1 VIYFAEVFKRYVEMK
16 GNLVIVESPTKAK
29 KIQGF
34 LGEDYIVKSSFG
46 HIRDLQENSLSVDVE
61 GGFKPQYV
69 IPSDKTKVVSEL
81 RKAADSAQTVWLAS
95 DDDREGEAI
104 AWHLSEVLNLP
115 SEKTRRIVFNEVT
128 KPAILNAVKNPREVN
143 MDLVSAQQA
152 RRVLDRLVGFELSPV
167 LWKKIQPKLSAGR
180 VQSVALKLVV
190 DREREIEAFG
200 SEKYYKVDAE
210 FIPEGGTSG
219 VKASLDR
226 KFSSQEEA
234 MDFLRRSIGA
244 QYSVSSINSREG
256 TRTPAAPF
264 TTSTLQQEAV
274 RKLGMS
280 VSQTMQVA
288 QKLYEEGLITYMR
301 TDSVNI
307 STIAINSIK
316 KYICETFSEQYSR
329 PRNYKTKTK
338 GAQEAHEAIRP
349 TNIQTTQI
357 EGTSA
362 EKRLYALI
370 WKRTAASQMADARV
384 MNTTVEITSPSL
396 VEKYCVESMKVLF
409 DGFLKLYMDNDD
421 DDQEQ
426 KSLLPAQIVEGC
438 VMNENGVVAECKFT
452 TPPSRYTQGTLIKK
466 LEEMQIGRPATW
478 ATIISTLIKG
488 RGYIVEGDKEG
499 HSEEVTN
506 FKLSNGKITSS
517 SAKVKIGA
525 EKRKILPQDIGIMVS
540 DYLVEH
546 FPAIVD
552 YGFTAQVEEDFDRI
566 AAGEIQWDG
575 VISSF
580 YAPFKK
586 TVTDTL
592 STGDYSR
599 LEREI
604 GIDPSDGKMITAR
617 YGQFG
622 PYVQKG
628 EGEDRAFASLAK
640 GQIIES
646 LTLEDALKLFQ
657 LPRTIGTLNGEEV
670 VAAKGRFGPY
680 LKYCGRNI
688 SLPRGKDPLKITI
701 QEAGEIISQAD
712 SKPAS
717 SVIAQWGEIQLIK
730 GAYGPYIKCG
740 TDNYKLPKDIDPESI
755 TEESAKDI
763 IASGTPT
770 AKKKKFYPKKK

>member
-1 VIYFAEVFKRYVEMK
+1 MK

-34 LGEDYIVKSSFG
+34 LGDDYTVKSSFG
-46 HIRDLQENSLSVDVE
+46 HIRDLQDNNLSIDIE

-69 IPSDKTKVVSEL
+69 IPSDKTKVVAEL
-81 RKAADSAQTVWLAS
+81 KKAADAAELVWLAS
-95 DDDREGEAI
+95 DEDREGEAI
-104 AWHLSEVLNLP
+104 AWHLSEVLGLP
-115 SEKTRRIVFNEVT
+115 AEKTRRIVFNEVT
-128 KPAILNAVKNPREVN
+128 KPAILNAVKNPRNVDMN
-143 MDLVSAQQA
+143 LVSAQQA

-180 VQSVALKLVV
+180 VQSVALRLVV

-210 FIPEGGTSG
+210 FIPEGSKTA

-226 KFSSQEEA
+226 KFSSQQEA
-234 MDFLRRSIGA
+234 LDFLERSIGA
-244 QYSVSSINSREG
+244 TYQVSGVNSREG

-274 RKLGMS
+274 RRLGMS

-307 STIAINSIK
+307 STLAINSAK
-316 KYICETFSEQYSR
+316 KYICENFGEQYSR

-349 TNIQTTQI
+349 TNIQVSEI
-357 EGTSA
+357 EGSAA
-362 EKRLYALI
+362 EKKLYSLI
-370 WKRTAASQMADARV
+370 WRRTAASQMADARV
-384 MNTTVEITSPSL
+384 LNTTVEISSERL
-396 VEKYCVESMKVLF
+396 AEKYNVESMKVLF
-409 DGFLKLYMDNDD
+409 DGFLKLYMDSDD
-421 DDQEQ
+421 DSQEQ
-426 KSLLPAQIVEGC
+426 KSILPSQITPGC
-438 VMNENGVVAECKFT
+438 IMQEHGVTAECKFT
-452 TPPSRYTQGTLIKK
+452 SAPSRYTQGTLIKK

-488 RGYIVEGDKEG
+488 RGYIIEGDKEG
-499 HSEEVTN
+499 RTEEVTN
-506 FKLSNGKITSS
+506 LKLSNGKISS
-517 SAKVKIGA
+517 SLTKIKVGA

-546 FPAIVD
+546 FPDIVD
-552 YGFTAQVEEDFDRI
+552 YGFTAQVENDFDRI
-566 AAGEIQWDG
+566 AAGETVWNG

-580 YAPFKK
+580 YSPFKK

-599 LEREI
+599 LERVI
-604 GIDPSDGKMITAR
+604 GIDPSDGKEITAR

-628 EGEDRAFASLAK
+628 KAEDRIFASLAK

-646 LTLEDALKLFQ
+646 LSLEDALKLFQ

-670 VAAKGRFGPY
+670 IAAKGRFGPY
-680 LKYCGRNI
+680 LKYAGRNI

-701 QEAGEIISQAD
+701 EEAGQIIAQAD

-717 SVIAQWGEIQLIK
+717 TIIAQWGDIQIIK
-730 GAYGPYIKCG
+730 GSYGPYIKAG
-740 TDNYKLPKDIDPESI
+740 NSNYKIPKDVDPETLS
-755 TEESAKDI
+755 EETAKEI
-763 IASGTPT
+763 VANGTPT
-770 AKKKKFYPKKK
+770 SRKKKFYPKKK

>member
-1 VIYFAEVFKRYVEMK
+1 MK

-34 LGEDYIVKSSFG
+34 LGDDYIVKSSFG
-46 HIRDLQENSLSVDVE
+46 HIRDLQDNSLSIDVE

-69 IPSDKTKVVSEL
+69 IPSDKTKVVAEL
-81 RKAADSAQTVWLAS
+81 KKAADAAQTVWLAS

-104 AWHLSEVLNLP
+104 AWHLSEVLNLTP
-115 SEKTRRIVFNEVT
+115 EKTRRIVFNEVT

-210 FIPEGGTSG
+210 FIPEGSSAA
-219 VKASLDR
+219 VKASLES
-226 KFSSQEEA
+226 KFSSKEDA
-234 MDFLRRSIGA
+234 LDFLKRSIGA
-244 QYSVSSINSREG
+244 KYSVSGINSREG

-307 STIAINSIK
+307 STIAINNIK
-316 KYICETFSEQYSR
+316 KYICETFGEQYSR

-349 TNIQTTQI
+349 TNIQTTDI
-357 EGTSA
+357 NGSSA
-362 EKRLYALI
+362 EKRLYSLI
-370 WKRTAASQMADARV
+370 WRRTAASQMADARV
-384 MNTTVEITSPSL
+384 LNTTVEITSPSL
-396 VEKYCVESMKVLF
+396 VEKYNVESMKVLF

-421 DDQEQ
+421 DDQQQ
-426 KSLLPAQIVEGC
+426 KSLLPSQIHEGC
-438 VMNENGVVAECKFT
+438 VMNENGVTAECKFT
-452 TPPSRYTQGTLIKK
+452 NPPSRYTQGTLIKK

-478 ATIISTLIKG
+478 ATIISTLMKG

-499 HSEEVTN
+499 RTEEVTN
-506 FKLSNGKITSS
+506 LKLSHGKITTSQ
-517 SAKVKIGA
+517 AKVKIGA

-552 YGFTAQVEEDFDRI
+552 YGFTAQVEEDFDHI
-566 AAGEIQWDG
+566 ASGEIKWNG

-580 YAPFKK
+580 YTPFKK

-604 GIDPSDGKMITAR
+604 GTDPSDGKTITAR

-628 EGEDRAFASLAK
+628 EGEDRVFASLAK

-646 LTLEDALKLFQ
+646 LTLDDALKLFQ
-657 LPRTIGTLNGEEV
+657 LPRTIGTLNGVEV
-670 VAAKGRFGPY
+670 IAAKGRFGPY
-680 LKYCGRNI
+680 LKFGGRNI

-701 QEAGEIISQAD
+701 QDAEQIISQAD
-712 SKPAS
+712 AKPAS
-717 SVIAQWGEIQLIK
+717 AVIAQWGDIQLIK
-730 GAYGPYIKCG
+730 GAYGPYLKCG

-755 TEESAKDI
+755 TEESAKEI
-763 IASGTPT
+763 IANGTPT